1 MDELFF
7 FAVDELSLSK
17 DVADVDTETPKT
29 AKKGLSSRE
38 TVSSQLYK
46 RNSHEKINR
55 NANLSQKETMA
66 TRGGPPPCPGP
77 SPDVSSHQREGNV
90 HINWCSLGTVSER
103 SNEVLQI
110 SCIDKGTIQ
119 EQTKDQQSYIY
130 SISSKHSRKQL
141 HCDNSDSVCSNV
153 TYNEEL
159 YANNHSIEYSNICFT
174 QEGDSDDY
182 FDVSYDKQKKMSCI
196 VLPNLDA

>member
-1 MDELFF
+1 MDDLFF
-7 FAVDELSLSK
+7 FAVAELSLSK
-17 DVADVDTETPKT
+17 DVADVDTATQKS

-46 RNSHEKINR
+46 RNSREKINR

-66 TRGGPPPCPGP
+66 IGVDPPPCPGP
-77 SPDVSSHQREGNV
+77 SPDVSSHQREGNI

-103 SNEVLQI
+103 SNEVSQI
-110 SCIDKGTIQ
+110 SCIDKGTNQ
-119 EQTKDQQSYIY
+119 EQNKDQQSYIY

-141 HCDNSDSVCSNV
+141 HCDNSDLACSNV
-153 TYNEEL
+153 TYDEEL
-159 YANNHSIEYSNICFT
+159 YANNRSIEYSNSCFR
-174 QEGDSDDY
+174 QEGDSDEY
-182 FDVSYDKQKKMSCI
+182 FDVSYDKQKKMPCI

>member
-1 MDELFF
+1 MDDIFF

-17 DVADVDTETPKT
+17 DVADVDTATQKS

-66 TRGGPPPCPGP
+66 TG
-77 SPDVSSHQREGNV
+77 EGNV

-141 HCDNSDSVCSNV
+141 HCDNSDSECSKV
-153 TYNEEL
+153 TYDEEL
-159 YANNHSIEYSNICFT
+159 YANNHNIEYSNSCFG
-174 QEGDSDDY
+174 QEGDSDEY

>member
-1 MDELFF
+1 MSTPQLKNQQR
-7 FAVDELSLSK
+7 K
-17 DVADVDTETPKT
+17 DLVPEKRYHPSFTKEIPM
-29 AKKGLSSRE
+29 KKLIAMQIL
-38 TVSSQLYK
+38 VK
-46 RNSHEKINR
+46 
-55 NANLSQKETMA
+55 KETMA
-66 TRGGPPPCPGP
+66 TGGDPPPCPGP
-77 SPDVSSHQREGNV
+77 SLDVSSHQREGNV

-141 HCDNSDSVCSNV
+141 HCDNSDSECSKV
-153 TYNEEL
+153 TYDEW
-159 YANNHSIEYSNICFT
+159 YANNHNIEYSNSCFG
-174 QEGDSDDY
+174 QEGDSDEY

>member
-1 MDELFF
+1 MDDIFF

-17 DVADVDTETPKT
+17 DVADVDTATQKS

-66 TRGGPPPCPGP
+66 TGGDPPPCPGP
-77 SPDVSSHQREGNV
+77 SLDVSSHQREGNV

-141 HCDNSDSVCSNV
+141 HCDNSDSECSKV
-153 TYNEEL
+153 TYDEEL
-159 YANNHSIEYSNICFT
+159 YANNHSIEYSNSCFG
-174 QEGDSDDY
+174 QEGDSDEY